1 MEAGQFAE
9 LNKCSTGQIHLT
21 APTNSDY
28 CTVLLVLSLIFA
40 DLLNAI
46 MPYRTY
52 VPICASSAKMVTIRS
67 HVMLLHF
74 SANIIIASHELTSRA
89 PCSGLRTVLIT
100 DCADR
105 SHELTLERLTS
116 TTAIG
121 MVHLDLG
128 CLVWVVC
135 PASTTAIL
143 TRCFT

>member
-9 LNKCSTGQIHLT
+9 LNKCSTEQIHLT

-67 HVMLLHF
+67 HVMLLQF
-74 SANIIIASHELTSRA
+74 SANIIIASHELTSRT
-89 PCSGLRTVLIT
+89 PCSGLRTVPSM
-100 DCADR
+100 DCAVQSR
-105 SHELTLERLTS
+105 ELTLERFAS
-116 TTAIG
+116 TTAMA